1 MREHRIWPIHVTY
14 NMHFRDPCKYT
25 NVNVIY
31 CYYPPPLFS
40 LAKKT
45 MFRMAFHGKYG
56 NVWNA
61 LMSVPEVSYISE
73 SELLQ

>member
-1 MREHRIWPIHVTY
+1 MWLTHATLDLQFWIL
-14 NMHFRDPCKYT
+14 CK
-25 NVNVIY
+25 
-31 CYYPPPLFS
+31 LMLFSLFFS

-61 LMSVPEVSYISE
+61 LMSVPEVSPNSYNNN
-73 SELLQ
+73 

>member
-1 MREHRIWPIHVTY
+1 MQ
-14 NMHFRDPCKYT
+14 FL
-25 NVNVIY
+25 
-31 CYYPPPLFS
+31 PLFFS

-61 LMSVPEVSYISE
+61 LMSVPEVSVTARGFP
-73 SELLQ
+73 LQSADRSNVQ

>member
-1 MREHRIWPIHVTY
+1 MI
-14 NMHFRDPCKYT
+14 FS
-25 NVNVIY
+25 
-31 CYYPPPLFS
+31 PPFS

-73 SELLQ
+73 YEMVQ

>member
-1 MREHRIWPIHVTY
+1 M
-14 NMHFRDPCKYT
+14 KL
-25 NVNVIY
+25 
-31 CYYPPPLFS
+31 PPSFFS

-61 LMSVPEVSYISE
+61 LMSVPEVSFAQIGFC
-73 SELLQ
+73 LQVDLTIPLSFPNYRPAR

>member
-1 MREHRIWPIHVTY
+1 MKYVARIKSYQFNSSLNEI
-14 NMHFRDPCKYT
+14 
-25 NVNVIY
+25 IS
-31 CYYPPPLFS
+31 LLSS

-61 LMSVPEVSYISE
+61 LMSVPEVSFAYIGI
-73 SELLQ
+73 LLQDDNLTMS

>member
-1 MREHRIWPIHVTY
+1 MSAKGRERREWAQK
-14 NMHFRDPCKYT
+14 CSL
-25 NVNVIY
+25 
-31 CYYPPPLFS
+31 PLFFS

-61 LMSVPEVSYISE
+61 LMSVPEVSRQNNKGPSRYDVRIRGE
-73 SELLQ
+73 GVMEKQTL

>member
-1 MREHRIWPIHVTY
+1 MSAKRRGPVEPRQWGQKCSLTL
-14 NMHFRDPCKYT
+14 F
-25 NVNVIY
+25 
-31 CYYPPPLFS
+31 FS

-61 LMSVPEVSYISE
+61 LMSVPEVSPNSYNNNCLIS
-73 SELLQ
+73 